1 MTENYLDTPKNKAEI
16 KMDIMAVTALISS
29 CLPSLLKLGDQAAEV
44 AGSKIAGDAWET
56 AKKIWAKLR
65 PKVEE
70 KKAVTNAVEELIESP
85 DDDYCKEVLQ
95 KKLQKLIQE
104 NQDLT
109 EAIAK
114 ILEESA
120 PLTPS
125 VQINQT
131 VTNNEGQVIGQMTG
145 GKAIGRIDGN
155 IQGGVNF

>member
-1 MTENYLDTPKNKAEI
+1 
-16 KMDIMAVTALISS
+16 MDIVAVTALISS
-29 CLPSLLKLGDQAAEV
+29 CLPFLVKIGDQASEI

-56 AKKIWAKLR
+56 AKKIWQKLQ

-70 KKAVTNAVEELIESP
+70 KKVITNAVEAVVETP
-85 DDDYCKEVLQ
+85 DDEDCKQFLE
-95 KKLQKLIQE
+95 KKLQKLIEE

-114 ILEESA
+114 ILQESA
-120 PLTPS
+120 PLPAS

>member
-1 MTENYLDTPKNKAEI
+1 
-16 KMDIMAVTALISS
+16 MDIVAITSLLSVS
-29 CLPSLLKLGDQAAEV
+29 LPSFLKFGDKAIESIGSAA
-44 AGSKIAGDAWET
+44 GKDGWET
-56 AKKIWAKLR
+56 AKKIWEKLR

-70 KKAVTNAVEELIESP
+70 KKSALSAVEAVVESP
-85 DDDYCKEVLQ
+85 NDESCKEFF
-95 KKLQKLIQE
+95 KKQLHKLLEE
-104 NQDLT
+104 NPDLA

-120 PLTPS
+120 PLAPS

-131 VTNNEGQVIGQMTG
+131 LTNNEGQVIGQMTG

>member
-1 MTENYLDTPKNKAEI
+1 
-16 KMDIMAVTALISS
+16 MDIVAVTTLISS
-29 CLPSLLKLGDQAAEV
+29 CLPSLVKIGDQAAEI

-56 AKKIWAKLR
+56 AKKIWQKLR

-70 KKAVTNAVEELIESP
+70 KKVITNAVEAVVETP
-85 DDDYCKEVLQ
+85 DDEDSKQFLE
-95 KKLQKLIQE
+95 KKLQKLIEE
-104 NQDLT
+104 NQELT

-114 ILEESA
+114 ILQESA
-120 PLTPS
+120 PLPPS